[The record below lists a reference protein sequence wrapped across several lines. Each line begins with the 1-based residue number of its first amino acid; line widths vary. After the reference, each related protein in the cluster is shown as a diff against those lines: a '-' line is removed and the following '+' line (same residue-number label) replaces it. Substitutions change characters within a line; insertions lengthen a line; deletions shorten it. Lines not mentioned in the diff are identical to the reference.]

1 MSAIERAQA
10 LLRLRGAGATIESIR
25 QMSDFYGE
33 DSSLAPTAFTSL
45 DKFKGAKA
53 ITAFGGYALFKGLM
67 TDEQVYAQRD
77 VFGDDYESLDFTLP
91 ADKFRALIDAL
102 EADTILADATE
113 ARRKKSLGIT
123 ANESSVKI
131 GKVVREINV
140 SDMAVA
146 SLVTRANLE
155 SARDHLN
162 NLLNYKSVVVPET
175 AKVLQTI

>member
-25 QMSDFYGE
+25 QMSNFYGE
-33 DSSLAPTAFTSL
+33 DSSLVPTAFVFL

-53 ITAFGGYALFKGLM
+53 ITAFGGYAVFKGLM

-77 VFGDDYESLDFTLP
+77 VFGDDYESLDFTLN
-91 ADKFRALIDAL
+91 ADNFKKHIDAL
-102 EADTILADATE
+102 EADTILANANE
-113 ARRKKSLGIT
+113 ARRKDALGIT
-123 ANESSVKI
+123 VNESSIKV
-131 GKVVREINV
+131 GEVVRDINV
-140 SDMAVA
+140 SDMAKA

-162 NLLNYKSVVVPET
+162 TLLNYQAVVVEET
-175 AKVLQTI
+175 AKGLHTA